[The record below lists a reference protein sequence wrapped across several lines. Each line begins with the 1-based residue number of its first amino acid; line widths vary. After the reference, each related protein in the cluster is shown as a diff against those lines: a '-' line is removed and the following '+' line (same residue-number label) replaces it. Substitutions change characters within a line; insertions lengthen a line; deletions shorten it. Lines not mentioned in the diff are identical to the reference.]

1 VLPTLDFISRV
12 FENVHA
18 TINTWC
24 RPSRM
29 GAAVTVLRNMAIAS
43 WYQVGCP
50 ARTAA
55 PCMLMLLLLKC
66 GSSSCLVHQQVDGL
80 PCTTPA
86 LENGESTLESPA
98 RCRQCDGADV
108 AHKCNTSIFHPLNT
122 QMQGRTQRWGTLE
135 VHSF

>member
-43 WYQVGCP
+43 WYQVGCL
-50 ARTAA
+50 ACR
-55 PCMLMLLLLKC
+55 LLLAY
-66 GSSSCLVHQQVDGL
+66 SCCCRILLVLLVMKS
-80 PCTTPA
+80 C
-86 LENGESTLESPA
+86 
-98 RCRQCDGADV
+98 
-108 AHKCNTSIFHPLNT
+108 
-122 QMQGRTQRWGTLE
+122 
-135 VHSF
+135 